1 MRSMKRPIAGQGV
14 GMATAGS
21 LGRGGRGMRGSDSDR
36 PLGGPGNFSLGRES
50 LGNRTWGSL
59 IRGSEIDGRW
69 TLGMRRRGILARG
82 SEIDGGRMLGMLG
95 RGAETG
101 GRDGAVESLCARGGR
116 GQGREMDGSR
126 RRGNET
132 RGSETLGMR
141 RRGRL
146 RRRPGRFSA
155 ACAEA
160 ASSAAA
166 GASHIHSPRGPRR
179 AINLSDIT

>member
-1 MRSMKRPIAGQGV
+1 
-14 GMATAGS
+14 MATAGS

-36 PLGGPGNFSLGRES
+36 VLGGPGNFSLGRES

-69 TLGMRRRGILARG
+69 TLGILRRG
-82 SEIDGGRMLGMLG
+82 SEIDGGRTLGMLG

-116 GQGREMDGSR
+116 GRGREMDGSR

-155 ACAEA
+155 AWAEA
-160 ASSAAA
+160 ASSKAA
-166 GASHIHSPRGPRR
+166 GVSHIHSPRGPRR

>member
-1 MRSMKRPIAGQGV
+1 
-14 GMATAGS
+14 MATAGS

-36 PLGGPGNFSLGRES
+36 VLGGPGNFSLGRES

-69 TLGMRRRGILARG
+69 TP
-82 SEIDGGRMLGMLG
+82 GMLG

-116 GQGREMDGSR
+116 GRGREMDGSR

-146 RRRPGRFSA
+146 KRRSGPLSA
-155 ACAEA
+155 AWPEA

-166 GASHIHSPRGPRR
+166 GVSHIHSPRGPRR
-179 AINLSDIT
+179 AISLSDIMRRSAGACLSKTPLQS

>member
-1 MRSMKRPIAGQGV
+1 MRSMKRPIAGHGV
-14 GMATAGS
+14 GMATDGS
-21 LGRGGRGMRGSDSDR
+21 LGRGGRGRRGSDSDR
-36 PLGGPGNFSLGRES
+36 VLGGPGNFSFGRES
-50 LGNRTWGSL
+50 AGNRTWGSL

-69 TLGMRRRGILARG
+69 TLGILRRGILTRG
-82 SEIDGGRMLGMLG
+82 SEIEGSRTLRMLG
-95 RGAETG
+95 RGADTR
-101 GRDGAVESLCARGGR
+101 GRDGAVESLCARCGR
-116 GQGREMDGSR
+116 SRGSEMDGSR

-141 RRGRL
+141 RRGRP
-146 RRRPGRFSA
+146 RRRPGRFLA
-155 ACAEA
+155 AWAEA